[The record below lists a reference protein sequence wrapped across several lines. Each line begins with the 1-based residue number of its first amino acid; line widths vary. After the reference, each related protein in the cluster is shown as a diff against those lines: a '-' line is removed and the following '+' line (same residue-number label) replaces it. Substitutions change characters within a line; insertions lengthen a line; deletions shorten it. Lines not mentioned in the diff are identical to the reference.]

1 MKVLVTG
8 AFGNVGRSSLA
19 ALLSRGDEVRILEA
33 PTPRN
38 RRLAKRFG
46 RGCELLFG
54 DVRDPATVRAAVR
67 GVDAICHLAA
77 LIPPA
82 ADRDAR
88 LARSINVGGTAALI
102 AAAKAEASPPR
113 LVLASSIAVYGDRLR
128 DFWIRTGDPLEPNA
142 DDAYGASKVEAERL
156 LRESGL
162 PFVILRLSYIVW
174 KKKLACDPIM
184 FRMPPQTR
192 IEVCHTEDTGR
203 AFAAAVHEEK
213 AAGRTFDIGGGP
225 SCRTTYRDY
234 LDRMF
239 ALFGLR
245 DSRRLPDSVFASE
258 GFHCGW
264 YADSEEAEALL
275 GFRRKGIED
284 YYAEVKGETAA
295 KRFFASLVRPLVLAG
310 LRASSPY
317 GKT

>member
-19 ALLSRGDEVRILEA
+19 ALRSRGAEIRILEA
-33 PTPRN
+33 PTPKN
-38 RRLAKRFG
+38 RRLARSFG
-46 RGCELLFG
+46 SGCELVFG
-54 DVRDPATVRAAVR
+54 DIRDKEAAKAAVR

-82 ADRDAR
+82 ADRDVQ
-88 LARSINVGGTAALI
+88 LTRSVNIGGTANLI
-102 AAAKAEASPPR
+102 AAAKAQPLPPR
-113 LVLASSIAVYGDRLR
+113 FVLASSISVYGDRLR
-128 DFWIRTGDPLEPNA
+128 NFWIKTDDPLEPNA
-142 DDAYGASKVEAERL
+142 DDAYGATKVEAERL

-174 KKKLACDPIM
+174 KEKLACDPIM
-184 FRMPPQTR
+184 FHMPPSTK

-203 AFAAAVHEEK
+203 AFAAAIHEER
-213 AAGRTFDIGGGP
+213 ALGRTFDIGGGP
-225 SCRTTYRDY
+225 ACRTTYRDY

-245 DSRRLPDSVFASE
+245 DSKRLPDSAFAQR

-264 YADSEEAEALL
+264 YADSEEAEAAL
-275 GFRRKGIED
+275 GFRQKNIED
-284 YYAEVKGETAA
+284 YYAEVRKETTA

-317 GKT
+317 

>member
-1 MKVLVTG
+1 MKILVTG

-19 ALLSRGDEVRILEA
+19 ALLSRGDEIRILEA

-38 RRLAKRFG
+38 RRYARHFAK
-46 RGCELLFG
+46 GCELHFG
-54 DVRDPATVRAAVR
+54 DIRDPKAVGAAVQ

-88 LARSINVGGTAALI
+88 LARSINVGGTEALI
-102 AAAKAEASPPR
+102 AAAKAQAVPPR
-113 LVLASSIAVYGDRLR
+113 LVLASSIAVYGDRLQN
-128 DFWIRTGDPLEPNA
+128 FWIKTDDPLEPNA

-184 FRMPPQTR
+184 FRMPPQTK

-203 AFAAAVHEEK
+203 AFAAAIHEEG
-213 AAGRTFDIGGGP
+213 AAGRTFNIGGGP
-225 SCRTTYRDY
+225 TCRTTYRDY

-239 ALFGLR
+239 ALFGLK
-245 DSRRLPDSVFASE
+245 DSRKLPDSAFASE

-284 YYAEVKGETAA
+284 YYAEVKKETAT

-317 GKT
+317 